1 MKLILLFLL
10 LGNVLPLYSAD
21 IVYISDDKKEIRE
34 TITSTSSGVIYN
46 FESDKKSSQIIMCTN
61 ENLAT
66 LSFTNITKKGTNA
79 FYLLGGNLVAIQ
91 KGKKKTIK
99 LQNLEII
106 LLPEIQLQNFIKNT
120 NLTTMRY
127 ITIRASDSKTYIVQ
141 ADKVPYTTTNIN
153 NVPHSIVN
161 IHYDDVSP
169 KKIRFVYYF
178 DSDGIASKKEIY
190 FLGAKKPQMSFI
202 KQ

>member
-1 MKLILLFLL
+1 MRLLLLFLL
-10 LGNVLPLYSAD
+10 LGNILPLYSAD
-21 IVYISDDKKEIRE
+21 IVYISDGKKEIRE

-46 FESDKKSSQIIMCTN
+46 FESDKKSSQIIMRTN

-79 FYLLGGNLVAIQ
+79 FYLFGGNLVAIQ

-127 ITIRASDSKTYIVQ
+127 LTIRASDSKTFTAQ
-141 ADKVPYTTTNIN
+141 ADKVLHTTTNIN
-153 NVPHSIVN
+153 SVPHSIVN

-169 KKIRFVYYF
+169 KKVRFVYFF
-178 DSDGIASKKEIY
+178 DSNGIASKKEMY
-190 FLGAKKPQMSFI
+190 FLGAKKPQLSFI

>member
-1 MKLILLFLL
+1 MRLLLLFLL
-10 LGNVLPLYSAD
+10 LGNILPLYSAD
-21 IVYISDDKKEIRE
+21 IVYISDGKKEIRE

-46 FESDKKSSQIIMCTN
+46 FESDKKSSQIIMRTN

-79 FYLLGGNLVAIQ
+79 FYLFGGNLVAIQ

-127 ITIRASDSKTYIVQ
+127 LTIRASDSKTFTAQ
-141 ADKVPYTTTNIN
+141 ADKVLHTTTNIN
-153 NVPHSIVN
+153 SVPHSIVN

-169 KKIRFVYYF
+169 KKIRFVYFF
-178 DSDGIASKKEIY
+178 DSNGIASKKEMY
-190 FLGAKKPQMSFI
+190 FLGAKKPQLSFI

>member
-1 MKLILLFLL
+1 MRLLLLFLL
-10 LGNVLPLYSAD
+10 LGNILPLYSAD
-21 IVYISDDKKEIRE
+21 IVYISDGKKEIRE

-46 FESDKKSSQIIMCTN
+46 FESDKKSSQIIMRTN

-79 FYLLGGNLVAIQ
+79 FYLFGGNLVAIQ

-127 ITIRASDSKTYIVQ
+127 ITIRASDSKTFTAQ
-141 ADKVPYTTTNIN
+141 ADKVLHTTTNIN
-153 NVPHSIVN
+153 SVPHSIVN

-169 KKIRFVYYF
+169 KKVRFVYFF
-178 DSDGIASKKEIY
+178 DSNGIASKKEMY
-190 FLGAKKPQMSFI
+190 FLGAKKPQLSFI

>member
-1 MKLILLFLL
+1 MRLLLLFLL
-10 LGNVLPLYSAD
+10 LGNILPLYSAD
-21 IVYISDDKKEIRE
+21 IVYISDGKKEIRE

-46 FESDKKSSQIIMCTN
+46 FESDKKSSQIIMRTN

-79 FYLLGGNLVAIQ
+79 FYLFGGNLVAIQ

-141 ADKVPYTTTNIN
+141 ADKVLHTTTNIN